1 VIRYFFFP
9 SACSALMATHSVD
22 APLERSATGTSVLK
36 HSLLFSQLFHNGC
49 VEKSLFC
56 YLLNSAIKCKAVVIG
71 QPRALFFC
79 SRRFDS
85 GSDLCTNVRGKAK
98 IKGKG

>member
-1 VIRYFFFP
+1 MIRYFFFP

-22 APLERSATGTSVLK
+22 APLERSATGMSELRYVTRF
-36 HSLLFSQLFHNGC
+36 LLFSQLFHNGC

-71 QPRALFFC
+71 QPRALFFVLG
-79 SRRFDS
+79 
-85 GSDLCTNVRGKAK
+85 GSIPAVIYVRM
-98 IKGKG
+98 